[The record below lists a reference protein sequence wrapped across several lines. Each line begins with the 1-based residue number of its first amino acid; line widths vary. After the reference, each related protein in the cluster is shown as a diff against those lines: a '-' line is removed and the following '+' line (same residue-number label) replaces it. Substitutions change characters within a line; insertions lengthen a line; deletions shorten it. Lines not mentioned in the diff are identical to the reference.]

1 MFLVVWLDEGFDDM
15 NEVIRD
21 NPARKHE
28 FAVAL
33 RQITRQ
39 SATDP
44 QTVGES
50 REEEMRVMFAGEL
63 SVFYRVNTDEE
74 TVEIAHDRLRQP

>member
-1 MFLVVWLDEGFDDM
+1 MFLIVWTDDGFDRM
-15 NEVIRD
+15 NNIIRD

-39 SATDP
+39 LTADP
-44 QTVGES
+44 VNVGES
-50 REEEMRVMFAGEL
+50 RADDSRVMFAGEL
-63 SVFYRVNTDEE
+63 SVFYRVDTDDD
-74 TVEIAHDRLRQP
+74 TVEIGDVRLRQT